1 MAEDRPATNP
11 AFNLGAAV
19 GTGGA
24 THEQGGRPAYR
35 LRVMR
40 RLLALLALLAMLGVA
55 ACGDDDDS
63 SGSAS
68 TVTGQEQE
76 QPQDTSETSTEEA
89 PADLKDTSKKPV
101 IPKPSGPPPR
111 KLVKKDI
118 VKGKGPAAKNG
129 DTLVVNY
136 VGVAF
141 STGKEFDAS
150 WDRGEPFPV
159 PLGAGQVIEGWDK
172 GLVGMKKGGRRELT
186 IPPEQAYGSQ
196 GAPPDIGPNETLVF
210 VIDLVDIQ

>member
-1 MAEDRPATNP
+1 
-11 AFNLGAAV
+11 
-19 GTGGA
+19 
-24 THEQGGRPAYR
+24 
-35 LRVMR
+35 MR
-40 RLLALLALLAMLGVA
+40 RPLALLALVAMLGIA
-55 ACGDDDDS
+55 ACGANDDEKS
-63 SGSAS
+63 SDPGSSDTAK
-68 TVTGQEQE
+68 QE
-76 QPQDTSETSTEEA
+76 PQDTSGTSTEQA
-89 PADLKDTSKKPV
+89 GADLKDTSKKPV

-118 VKGKGPAAKNG
+118 VKGTGPPAENG

-141 STGKEFDAS
+141 STGKEFDSS

-172 GLVGMKKGGRRELT
+172 GLLGMRKGGRRQLT

-210 VIDLVDIQ
+210 VVDLVDIQ